1 LNSWITVWVMIGEK
15 QGRIVMKMLTPQT
28 RLVSLLG
35 LLVFLWST
43 AYAQVTPLGDSY
55 TNTADPAKN
64 FGAGAVLHVGATEVT
79 YIQLNLES
87 IPATASVSQATLK
100 LYVNT
105 VSTPGSFDV
114 DYVDGAWAENTIDA
128 SNAPPLGAAIA
139 SHVSITAADTN
150 QYILVNVTTAVAA
163 WLSGSETN
171 NGIALVANGSFSA
184 SFDSKENAGTSH
196 PAELDIA
203 YAGGDGTITGV
214 TTAAGSGLAGGGT
227 SGTLNLS
234 LTNVCAANQI
244 LQWNGSSWVCATAG
258 TGTVTSV
265 AAGTG
270 LTASPSPITG
280 SGSLSINTAVV
291 PQLGAANTFTGN
303 QTVNGNLSATGVVT
317 GSSYQIGSNLF
328 AFGSSANENAFLGF
342 AGNTT
347 TTGIGNTASGNQAL
361 YSNTTGGFNTAS
373 GEAALKSNTTG
384 YYNTATGTG
393 ALFSN
398 TTGYQNAATG
408 QDALYANTTGYGNTA
423 SGYSALGFNSGASYN
438 TAYGYEALFSN
449 VGDSGG
455 DGWYNTAVGY
465 AALYWNNTS
474 GSGNY
479 ASYEVAVGAKALFSN
494 TTGNANTAVGGAAL
508 FSNTTGFFNT
518 AVGDAALQ
526 GNTTASYNTAV
537 GNQALANNASG
548 YDNAAV
554 GFTALYN
561 NSSGYSNTAV
571 GWSALSLNTTGS
583 DLTCVGYDC
592 DNAADGL
599 SNATAIGAHARVGA
613 SNSLVLGG
621 TGQYAVK
628 VGIGTTTPSNV
639 LTVAQGAGH
648 PVSDSWETYSSRRWK
663 TNIQPIDNALAK
675 VEKLR
680 GVSYDLKETGKHE
693 IGVIAEE
700 VGAVV
705 PELVSYE
712 ANGTDARSVDY
723 ARLTAL
729 LIEATKEQQREI
741 QRQQS
746 QINDLRSELR
756 QTRQSLQKI
765 EARMS
770 STQPAVVAEKVLWV
784 AGGK

>member
-1 LNSWITVWVMIGEK
+1 
-15 QGRIVMKMLTPQT
+15 MKTSTTQT
-28 RLVSLLG
+28 RLLSLLG

-55 TNTADPAKN
+55 TNTADPATN
-64 FGAGAVLHVGATEVT
+64 FGTGAVLHVGATEIT
-79 YIQLNLES
+79 YIQFNLES
-87 IPATASVSQATLK
+87 IPAAASISQATLK
-100 LYVNT
+100 LYVNA
-105 VSTPGSFDV
+105 VPTPGSFNV
-114 DYVDGAWAENTIDA
+114 DYVDGAWVENKIDA

-139 SHVSITAADTN
+139 SDVSITAADTN
-150 QYILVNVTTAVAA
+150 QYILINVTPAVEA
-163 WLSGSETN
+163 WLNGSQTN
-171 NGIALVANGSFSA
+171 NGVALVANGSFSA

-234 LTNVCAANQI
+234 LTKACAANQI

-280 SGSLSINTAVV
+280 SGTLSVNTAVV

-303 QTVNGNLSATGVVT
+303 QTVNGNLSATGMVT
-317 GSSYQIGSNLF
+317 GASYQIGSSLF

-342 AGNTT
+342 AGNPT

-373 GEAALKSNTTG
+373 GAAALKSNTTG

-398 TTGYQNAATG
+398 TTGHLNTATG
-408 QDALYANTTGYGNTA
+408 QDALYANTTGIGNTA
-423 SGYSALGFNSGASYN
+423 SGYSALGFNSVGNYN
-438 TAYGYEALFSN
+438 TAEGYEAMFSN
-449 VGDSGG
+449 VGDSAG

-465 AALYWNNTS
+465 QALYTNNDTS
-474 GSGNY
+474 GTGSY
-479 ASYEVAVGAKALFSN
+479 AIYNVAVGDQALYS
-494 TTGNANTAVGGAAL
+494 TTGP
-508 FSNTTGFFNT
+508 
-518 AVGDAALQ
+518 
-526 GNTTASYNTAV
+526 YNTAV
-537 GNQALANNASG
+537 GSLALNNNTTGS
-548 YDNAAV
+548 N
-554 GFTALYN
+554 
-561 NSSGYSNTAV
+561 NTAV
-571 GWSALSLNTTGS
+571 GFLALSGNTTGS
-583 DLTCVGYDC
+583 DLTCIGFEC
-592 DNAADGL
+592 DLSGDGL
-599 SNATAIGAHARVGA
+599 SNATAIGAHATVGA

-712 ANGTDARSVDY
+712 ANGKDARSVDY

-746 QINDLRSELR
+746 FLRTQAESIRDLRSELR

-765 EARMS
+765 KAQMS
-770 STQPAVVAEKVLWV
+770 STQPAGAAEKVLWV
-784 AGGK
+784 AGRK